1 MRIVTQP
8 TPFIAKIEGL
18 FSLTLLPYNAVKKL
32 QVKHPMVLKRLLDPE
47 LHPKL
52 KMPRNKFEDGEP
64 TVLHSAALEDNVE
77 LVESLAIRFGADYI
91 DGKNRL
97 PFEVAGI
104 PSRII
109 LQRLQLYLERYDID
123 SYNVRLNQNQ
133 PC

>member
-1 MRIVTQP
+1 M
-8 TPFIAKIEGL
+8 
-18 FSLTLLPYNAVKKL
+18 
-32 QVKHPMVLKRLLDPE
+32 
-47 LHPKL
+47 
-52 KMPRNKFEDGEP
+52 
-64 TVLHSAALEDNVE
+64 LHSAALEDNVE

-133 PC
+133 PCQEAFATEPNCNLLSTGLEGWSRP